1 MPVTTFLNRIEFP
14 ADSFLI
20 INAVNDIQGPKILAP
35 EVDEMPEQKMVERKK
50 DIGAGKESKNLR
62 EDTDMSE
69 TGSARKEAGFM
80 EEEKQGLKS
89 GEKGKLSREGSKANF
104 SEGRTGTKESSRDIG
119 ERSGRTGGLDTEKR
133 LQEEGASH
141 SAKSHEES
149 KADVSHEK
157 KSTEK
162 DTSKNR

>member
-1 MPVTTFLNRIEFP
+1 
-14 ADSFLI
+14 
-20 INAVNDIQGPKILAP
+20 
-35 EVDEMPEQKMVERKK
+35 MPEQKMVERKK
-50 DIGAGKESKNLR
+50 DIGTGKESKNLR

-89 GEKGKLSREGSKANF
+89 GEKGKLSHEGSKANL

-119 ERSGRTGGLDTEKR
+119 EKSGRTGGLDTEKR
-133 LQEEGASH
+133 LHEEGASH
-141 SAKSHEES
+141 SAKSHEGSKADVSQGRSGIKDTEKTLEEGRGGSAKSHEGS

-157 KSTEK
+157 KSSEK
-162 DTSKNR
+162 ESSKNR